1 MKYLNLHSWK
11 IKPGE
16 AIQLQKELKKK
27 IYLKK
32 SFNKIKK
39 VAGAD
44 VSYYKNKMIAGVVI
58 FEFPNFKIIERQ
70 SFISPVN
77 FPYIP
82 GLLTFR
88 EGPSLLA
95 AFKKIKNEPDIIL
108 FDGQGIAHP
117 RRMGIATHLGLF
129 LDKPT
134 IGCAKSKLSG
144 NYKDLG
150 EEKGNYSFLRE
161 GNEVIGAVLRTRK
174 KVKPIFV
181 SPGHKIDLHNSI
193 EIVLKCTDKYKLP
206 VPVREAHLFVNQLKS
221 NLVANIKAN
230 QITATVPTEEK
241 AKILLKDLTARLK
254 KLLGNYIYRSDNQ
267 TLEEVV
273 GNLSKAKNLKI
284 AVAESCTGG
293 MLGEMITRIPG
304 SSKYFQGGVISYA
317 SIVKEDLLKVPPE
330 VIKKYGEVSVQV
342 ARIMAERVREC
353 CHSDIGISITGIAGP
368 GGATEKKK
376 VGLVYMALAD
386 GKKTLTQKHQLFG
399 DRQLI
404 RLRAARR
411 ALNMLRMYLIKNND
425 NKINT
430 N

>member
-1 MKYLNLHSWK
+1 LKCLNLHSWEVS
-11 IKPGE
+11 PQE
-16 AIQLQKELKKK
+16 AIKIQKDLKSN
-27 IYLKK
+27 ISLKK
-32 SFNKIKK
+32 SFSKIDKI
-39 VAGAD
+39 AGAD
-44 VSYYKNKMIAGVVI
+44 VSYCKNKMIAGIVI
-58 FEFPNFKIIERQ
+58 LKFPQLEIIEKK
-70 SFISPVN
+70 SSISSVN

-95 AFKKIKNEPDIIL
+95 VFRKIKNEPDVIL

-134 IGCAKSKLSG
+134 IGCAKSRLSG
-144 NYKDLG
+144 EYTSVG
-150 EEKGNYSFLRE
+150 EEKGDYALLKE
-161 GNEVIGAVLRTRK
+161 GEEVLGAVLRTRRE
-174 KVKPIFV
+174 VKPIFV

-206 VPVREAHLFVNQLKS
+206 IPVREAHLFVNQLKS
-221 NLVANIKAN
+221 NFVANIKAN

-241 AKILLKDLTARLK
+241 TKI
-254 KLLGNYIYRSDNQ
+254 LGNYIYGSDDD

-273 GNLSKAKNLKI
+273 GKLLKTKKLTV

-304 SSKYFQGGVISYA
+304 SSKYFQGGVISYNA
-317 SIVKEDLLKVPPE
+317 RVKEDLLKISPE
-330 VIKKYGEVSVQV
+330 VIEKYGEVSEQT
-342 ARIMAERVREC
+342 ARLMAEGVRRC

-376 VGLVYMALAD
+376 VGLVYIALAD

-404 RLRAARR
+404 RLRSARR
-411 ALNMLRMYLIKNND
+411 ALNMLRMYLMGTHPIFS
-425 NKINT
+425 IV
-430 N
+430 